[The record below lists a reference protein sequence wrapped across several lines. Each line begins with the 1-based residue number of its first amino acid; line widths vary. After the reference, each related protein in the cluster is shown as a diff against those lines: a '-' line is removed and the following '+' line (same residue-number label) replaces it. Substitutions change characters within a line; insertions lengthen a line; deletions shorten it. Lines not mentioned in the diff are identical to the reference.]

1 MIKRRTKTLK
11 KPSPTLAER
20 NPDWQSKTTPTTTFR
35 LWSPRPSRI
44 RRVIGLSLLIQAKK
58 EELGPNALVITLW
71 EEGFTLSTNPDE
83 LRPYKE
89 PRNAKFMAELKQGVV
104 PTEIRNS
111 SNAKG
116 LSVSLEDKRGQ
127 SFRENQKK
135 KPRTFFGGKGVSLGG
150 PSPQPQMQIKPNKSV
165 SKISNLLY

>member
-1 MIKRRTKTLK
+1 
-11 KPSPTLAER
+11 
-20 NPDWQSKTTPTTTFR
+20 
-35 LWSPRPSRI
+35 
-44 RRVIGLSLLIQAKK
+44 
-58 EELGPNALVITLW
+58 LGKDALVITLW

-116 LSVSLEDKRGQ
+116 LSVSLEDKRGE
-127 SFRENQKK
+127 SFHRNQKK
-135 KPRTFFGGKGVSLGG
+135 KPPTYFGGQGISLGG
-150 PSPQPQMQIKPNKSV
+150 GGNTPAPQMTLKDSSKV
-165 SKISNLLY
+165 SKISMIIL